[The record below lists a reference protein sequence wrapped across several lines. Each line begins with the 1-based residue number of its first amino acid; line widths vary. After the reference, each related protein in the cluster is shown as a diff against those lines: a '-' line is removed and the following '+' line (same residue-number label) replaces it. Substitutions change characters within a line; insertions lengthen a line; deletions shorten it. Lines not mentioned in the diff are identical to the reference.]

1 MLRELH
7 LQNLAV
13 LAGAEVEL
21 GPGFNVLTGETGAG
35 KSIVLDAVALLAG
48 GRARSDLIRSGASS
62 LSVAGVFEPSG
73 SRWRTVLEEA
83 GLETDADG
91 LLLVRR
97 EINREGRNRVFVND
111 QPATTKLLVEIAPF
125 LLRLHGQREELGLVA
140 PDLQRTWLD
149 RSAAESGGPALLARV
164 RDAYEQW
171 RRLEE
176 RRERAAGDRRLWQE
190 RLDLLR
196 FQLAEIDAARLVA
209 GEDRELTA
217 ERAVLR
223 NVEAISGALA
233 AAVAHL
239 SEDEGAVLERLAHTR
254 HRLDDIAEWDGA
266 AKDWAAETEELR
278 IRVAELASSLQHRL
292 DAVEADP
299 RRLDAVEDRLAAI
312 ERLTRKYG
320 GDAAAVLARRAE
332 LEHERE
338 TLEGDAMSS
347 EELQA
352 ATVQALATYRLAA
365 TELSTARLAWGKELS
380 RRVVE
385 ELRDL
390 SLPKAVFEVA
400 LDTRAPGPHGS
411 DQVTFLFSPNPGE
424 TPRPLGK
431 VASGGELSR
440 VYLALQLAAGLDRS
454 AEKATGSALPTLIFD
469 EIDAGLGGAEGF
481 ALGQKLRRLAR
492 AGQVLAVTHLP
503 QVASQGDVHFRVR
516 KRVEGERTFARVE
529 RLSPEARVE
538 ETARMLS
545 GAKVTESSLSH
556 ARELLA
562 SSRASG

>member
-62 LSVAGVFEPSG
+62 LSVAGVFEPVG
-73 SRWRTVLEEA
+73 ARWRAVLEEA
-83 GLETDADG
+83 GLDAEADG

-111 QPATTKLLVEIAPF
+111 QPATIKLLVEIAPF

-149 RSAAESGGPALLARV
+149 RSGTEKGGEALVTRV
-164 RDAYEQW
+164 REAHERW

-176 RRERAAGDRRLWQE
+176 RRERAAGDQRLWQE
-190 RLDLLR
+190 RLDLIR
-196 FQLAEIDAARLVA
+196 FQLSEIDAAKLRD
-209 GEDRELTA
+209 GEDRELAA

-223 NVEAISGALA
+223 NVEAITGALA
-233 AAVAHL
+233 ASVANL
-239 SEDEGAVLERLAHTR
+239 SEDEGAVLERLAQTR
-254 HRLDDIAEWDGA
+254 HRLDDIAEWDAA
-266 AKDWAAETEELR
+266 AKDWAVEVEELR
-278 IRVAELASSLQHRL
+278 IRVSELASSVQHRL
-292 DAVEADP
+292 DSVEADP
-299 RRLDAVEDRLAAI
+299 RRLDVVEDRLAVI
-312 ERLTRKYG
+312 ERLSRKYG
-320 GDAAAVLARRAE
+320 GDAAAVLERRAE
-332 LEHERE
+332 LERERD
-338 TLEGDAMSS
+338 TLEGDAMTG

-352 ATVQALATYRLAA
+352 ATEQALETYRQAA
-365 TELSTARLAWGKELS
+365 TDLTTARQGWGKDLA

-385 ELRDL
+385 ELKDL
-390 SLPKAVFEVA
+390 SLPKAVFSVSLEP
-400 LDTRAPGPHGS
+400 RPPGPHGS

-424 TPRPLGK
+424 TPRPLGR

-440 VYLALQLAAGLDRS
+440 VYLALQLAAGLDQS
-454 AEKATGSALPTLIFD
+454 GVGMPTLIFD

-481 ALGQKLRRLAR
+481 ALGQKLRRLASS
-492 AGQVLAVTHLP
+492 GQVLAVTHLP
-503 QVASQGDVHFRVR
+503 QVASQGDVHFRVS
-516 KRVEGERTFARVE
+516 KRVEGERTFAKVA
-529 RLSPEARVE
+529 RLSPEERIE

>member
-62 LSVAGVFEPSG
+62 LSVAGVFEPVG
-73 SRWRTVLEEA
+73 TRWRAVLEEA
-83 GLETDADG
+83 GLEAEADG

-111 QPATTKLLVEIAPF
+111 QPATIKLLVEIAPF

-149 RSAAESGGPALLARV
+149 RSGAEKGAEALVTRV
-164 RDAYEQW
+164 RQAYERW
-171 RRLEE
+171 RRLED
-176 RRERAAGDRRLWQE
+176 RRERAAGDQRLWQE
-190 RLDLLR
+190 RLDLIR
-196 FQLAEIDAARLVA
+196 FQVSEIDGAKLRD
-209 GEDRELTA
+209 GEDRELAA

-223 NVEAISGALA
+223 NVEAITGALG

-239 SEDEGAVLERLAHTR
+239 SEDEGAVLERLAQTR
-254 HRLDDIAEWDGA
+254 HRLDDIAEWDAA
-266 AKDWAAETEELR
+266 AKDWAVEAEELR
-278 IRVAELASSLQHRL
+278 IRVSELTSAVQHRL
-292 DAVEADP
+292 DSVEADP
-299 RRLDAVEDRLAAI
+299 RRLDVVEDRLAVI
-312 ERLTRKYG
+312 ERLCRKYG
-320 GDAAAVLARRAE
+320 SDAAAVLARRAE
-332 LEHERE
+332 LERERE
-338 TLEGDAMSS
+338 TLEGDAMTG
-347 EELQA
+347 EELAA
-352 ATVQALATYRLAA
+352 ATEQALVAYRQAA
-365 TELSTARLAWGKELS
+365 TELTTARQAWGKDLA

-385 ELRDL
+385 ELKDL
-390 SLPKAVFEVA
+390 SLPKAVFSVSLEP
-400 LDTRAPGPHGS
+400 RPPGPQGS

-424 TPRPLGK
+424 TPRPLGR

-454 AEKATGSALPTLIFD
+454 GVGMPTLIFD

-481 ALGQKLRRLAR
+481 ALGQKLRRLASS
-492 AGQVLAVTHLP
+492 GQVLAVTHLP
-503 QVASQGDVHFRVR
+503 QVASQGDVHFRVS
-516 KRVEGERTFARVE
+516 KRVEGERTFAKVA
-529 RLSPEARVE
+529 RLSPEERIE

>member
-503 QVASQGDVHFRVR
+503 QVASQGDVHFRVS